1 MSRIANGIG
10 YSRAAPIPNCSNWN
24 QRIAIVRPFAFSV
37 RMMNNQA
44 EAGVG
49 TRGDPLEHLVIAIGI
64 AEGSNGAVNSQHAD
78 SGSPLA
84 ACFQGGSIVA
94 GVPG

>member
-1 MSRIANGIG
+1 
-10 YSRAAPIPNCSNWN
+10 
-24 QRIAIVRPFAFSV
+24 
-37 RMMNNQA
+37 
-44 EAGVG
+44 
-49 TRGDPLEHLVIAIGI
+49 LEHLVIAIGI